1 MLINRLFLC
10 DVDGTLIDRD
20 GAPAPAWDRV
30 HSLLEPTDI
39 FALCSSRTAAELFTI
54 QASLGLSGPLVAENG
69 SLVVLGAEWW
79 GAMAGSIE
87 RVAGKPVRV
96 VALGSRRSQLTAM
109 MRHVATACN
118 LTIETTADPHFDV
131 NAHEGRGRLVILD
144 DATTRQRSLLVQV
157 AITRRQR
164 EMLGRVLA
172 ASSLSMVSGGRWEV
186 VQSGSH
192 KGIGATVLRNML
204 HAQQCRPQL
213 IAIGDGANDRPMMDV
228 ADMRFVMRRADGAVD
243 PALADLS
250 NIHVPEEAGP
260 AGWDEIL
267 SVLAEQEV
275 HHA

>member
-10 DVDGTLIDRD
+10 DVDGTLIDSN
-20 GAPAPAWDRV
+20 GAPAPAWDRLR
-30 HSLLEPTDI
+30 SFLEPTDI
-39 FALCSSRTAAELFTI
+39 FALSSSRTAAELFTI
-54 QASLGLSGPLVAENG
+54 QDSLGLSGPLVAENG

-79 GAMAGSIE
+79 GAMTGSIE

-96 VALGSRRSQLTAM
+96 VALGSRRSQLMAM
-109 MRHVATACN
+109 MRHTATACN
-118 LTIETTADPHFDV
+118 LTLETTPDPHFDI
-131 NAHEGRGRLVILD
+131 NAQESRSRLVILD

-157 AITRRQR
+157 AVTRRQR

-186 VQSGSH
+186 VQCGSH

-213 IAIGDGANDRPMMDV
+213 IAIGDGANDRAMLEV
-228 ADMRFVMRRADGAVD
+228 AELRFVIRRPDGTVD

-250 NIHVPEEAGP
+250 NIHVPEDAGP
-260 AGWDEIL
+260 AAWEEIVAVL
-267 SVLAEQEV
+267 SHQEV